1 MSRIQVQML
10 DDSVSSDWWRKL
22 VQHFFRIGDE
32 LEIRCRKEEAA
43 EIQQASLYGKPME
56 NQLEVS
62 ICGKVT
68 DKLLSELLEEEPTD
82 KSVYNKMTKYFT
94 IHVKNELCDFC
105 SEHYGTEVY
114 MDRVRSDD
122 ELCFVS
128 KLFSQYADCFS
139 TNRED

>member
-1 MSRIQVQML
+1 
-10 DDSVSSDWWRKL
+10 
-22 VQHFFRIGDE
+22 
-32 LEIRCRKEEAA
+32 
-43 EIQQASLYGKPME
+43 ME

>member
-32 LEIRCRKEEAA
+32 LEIRCWKEEAA

-114 MDRVRSDD
+114 MDRVCSDD